1 MIALEGD
8 DSKQERLGLGALRVW
23 RGAGREGGRGEGQ
36 IEDRP
41 LSETCI

>member
-23 RGAGREGGRGEGQ
+23 RGAGEGRWEGGGA
-36 IEDRP
+36 DRRQ
-41 LSETCI
+41 TTK